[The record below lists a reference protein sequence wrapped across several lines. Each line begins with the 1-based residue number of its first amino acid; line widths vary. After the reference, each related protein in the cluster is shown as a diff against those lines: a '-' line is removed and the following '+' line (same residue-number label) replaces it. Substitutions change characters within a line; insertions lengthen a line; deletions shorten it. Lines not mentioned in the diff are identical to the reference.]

1 MTRVI
6 ILSPFK
12 GDISAN
18 VEYGWRC
25 VIDSMK
31 RGEAPWASHLFYT
44 QIMEDSDPAQ
54 RSLGFACEFA
64 WLKAADLI
72 AVYVDRGLSSGMIKT
87 INMVSL
93 NPLIL
98 IPIEIRSIE

>member
-1 MTRVI
+1 MKRVI

-12 GDISAN
+12 GDEAAN
-18 VEYGWRC
+18 VEYGWSC
-25 VIDSMK
+25 VIDSMR

-44 QIMEDSDPAQ
+44 VIMNDSDPAQ
-54 RSLGFACEFA
+54 RSMGFACEFA

-72 AVYVDRGLSSGMIKT
+72 AVYTDRGLSPGMIKT
-87 INMVSL
+87 INQVSL
-93 NPLIL
+93 DPLIL